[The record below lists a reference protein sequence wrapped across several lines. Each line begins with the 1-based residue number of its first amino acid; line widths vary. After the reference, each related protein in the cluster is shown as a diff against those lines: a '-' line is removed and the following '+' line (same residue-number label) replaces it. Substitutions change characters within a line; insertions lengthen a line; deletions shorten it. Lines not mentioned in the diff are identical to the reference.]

1 MLLISNASETEK
13 KSPPMT
19 NAKSAQTCM
28 LMNDGSV
35 DAADIIIS
43 VLNLHEAK
51 IRDVI
56 RKCDK
61 RQLDVNSDETC
72 G

>member
-1 MLLISNASETEK
+1 
-13 KSPPMT
+13 MT

-43 VLNLHEAK
+43 VLNLHVAQ